1 MQGNLRNF
9 IKMFLKQFLIHRLI
23 FLQGDLSLKIM
34 TPAKYILMTLAK
46 SCEKVFERRRQS
58 QLTFL
63 SRAPNAIQNPS
74 VLEYF

>member
-9 IKMFLKQFLIHRLI
+9 IKMFLKQLLVHRLI

-34 TPAKYILMTLAK
+34 TPAKYILMTLTK

-63 SRAPNAIQNPS
+63 SRALNAIQNPS